1 MQYYNN
7 KSKQSQQSQ
16 QSQQPQQQDIPMK
29 TYSCSAKDQKFA
41 QAALKASE
49 KSTMK
54 YHQHGC
60 VAVMSGRIIAR
71 GWNTDQTWSND
82 GYLENACSCHAEV
95 HVLRQLNK
103 MLNKKG
109 SSVTACE
116 KRQYFLRTRKPVRCK
131 KKQTR
136 GYL

>member
-7 KSKQSQQSQ
+7 KTRQSQQ
-16 QSQQPQQQDIPMK
+16 QQQQQQKQEDVSLK

-82 GYLENACSCHAEV
+82 GYLENTCSCHAEV

-116 KRQYFLRTRKPVRCK
+116 KRQYFLWTRKPVRCK
-131 KKQTR
+131 KK
-136 GYL
+136 